1 MIPNEV
7 LFVFYIRAAH
17 MIVEFHNT
25 HNHATLTPA
34 ALCKRDVSEDTK
46 RQLLELFAAGYGA
59 AEALAVLRYTI
70 LENCS
75 TVDRS
80 MLLCDR
86 SILPDIIYV
95 DW

>member
-1 MIPNEV
+1 MIPNGV

-17 MIVEFHNT
+17 KIVEFNNA

-34 ALCKRDVSEDTK
+34 ALCKRDVSADT
-46 RQLLELFAAGYGA
+46 RHQLLQLFAAGYGA
-59 AEALAVLRYTI
+59 AEAMAVLRYTI

-86 SILPDIIYV
+86 STLPDIRYV
-95 DW
+95 DG